1 MKKVNIAYWVLTI
14 LLAAFVMMSVIPNI
28 MVDKGSVDMIH
39 GMMGYPIYLI
49 RFLGVAKLLAVIGIL
64 VPGFPRIKE
73 WSYAGILFDLV
84 GATYSF
90 IAIGTPILDLWML
103 FLSII
108 VLFASYFL
116 HLERLKAAGRN
127 K

>member
-14 LLAAFVMMSVIPNI
+14 LLAAFVMLSVIPNI
-28 MVDKGSVDMIH
+28 LVDKGSVDMIH

-49 RFLGVAKLLAVIGIL
+49 RFLGIAKLLAVIGIL

-73 WSYAGILFDLV
+73 WAYAGILFDLV

-90 IAIGTPILDLWML
+90 IAIGTPVLDTWML
-103 FLSII
+103 LLSIVI
-108 VLFASYFL
+108 LFISYAL
-116 HLERLKAAGRN
+116 HLKRLKLAGRQ
-127 K
+127 